1 MGLEELVGELR
12 EIAKEEGLR
21 DEERNEIEMLSQ
33 EIVEFA
39 KSQEL
44 ELNSLPT
51 TNNNST
57 L

>member
-1 MGLEELVGELR
+1 MEELVGELR